1 MKIAV
6 VDLGTNTFH
15 LLIGEQTKQGYRE
28 ILKKRIHV
36 QLGQGGFKTSTITP
50 EAQLRALEA
59 MVSFKKLIDEHDIK
73 QVYAA
78 ATSAVRNAKNGK
90 EFITRIQDQTGIVVN
105 IISGTQ
111 ESMLIYKGVRETQSI
126 GPGVALIMDIG
137 GGSVEFI
144 LCNGQKALWEQ
155 SFEIGAQRLLDNF
168 HNHDPIL
175 PEELTQLEQYLEE
188 ALSPLL
194 QAIKTYQ
201 PTKLI
206 GTSGAFSTLVT
217 MHQAQSEGQQLS
229 QDIVY
234 ELPLNYINQAYQTIR
249 YMTAA
254 ERLQIPGLAQERIDM
269 IVVSSA
275 LIHFVLDKSRISH
288 IVVSSYSL
296 KMGLFSQALEELK
309 NPELLL

>member
-6 VDLGTNTFH
+6 IDLGTNTFH
-15 LLIGEQTKQGYRE
+15 LLIGEKTKQGYRE
-28 ILKKRIHV
+28 ILKKRVYV
-36 QLGQGGFKTSTITP
+36 QLGQGGFKTSRITP

-73 QVYAA
+73 HVYAA
-78 ATSAVRNAKNGK
+78 ATSAVRNATNGK
-90 EFITRIQDQTGIVVN
+90 EFITRIQGYTDIIVN

-111 ESMLIYKGVRETQSI
+111 ESILIYEGVKETKTLGSE
-126 GPGVALIMDIG
+126 VSLIMDIG

-155 SFEIGAQRLLDNF
+155 SFEIGAQRLLDEF

-175 PEELTQLEQYLEE
+175 PEELIQLEQYLGKT
-188 ALSPLL
+188 LSPLL
-194 QAIKTYQ
+194 QAIETYQ

-206 GTSGAFSTLVT
+206 GTSGAFGTLVA
-217 MHQAQSEGQQLS
+217 MHQAQDQQVS
-229 QDIVY
+229 GSIIY
-234 ELPLNYINQAYQTIR
+234 ELPLNYMTQTYQDIR

-254 ERLQIPGLAQERIDM
+254 ERLQIPGLAEERTDM

-275 LIHFVLDKSRISH
+275 LIHFVLNKSPISH
-288 IVVSSYSL
+288 IAVSSYSL
-296 KMGLFSQALEELK
+296 KMGLFLQALEELK
-309 NPELLL
+309 NREPLL